1 MQYTGERSRVKFIFF
16 AGEQERSTKTP
27 HIACPWSLIFQQIK
41 FKIKDEFNN
50 TGQYNSQNKSMQL
63 TAIIEK
69 SDDGWY
75 VGQIEEIPAA
85 ISQGKTN
92 QELKANLIDALN
104 LLMVTN
110 SENTELNKITNEN
123 RSYKY

>member
-1 MQYTGERSRVKFIFF
+1 MK
-16 AGEQERSTKTP
+16 
-27 HIACPWSLIFQQIK
+27 
-41 FKIKDEFNN
+41 
-50 TGQYNSQNKSMQL
+50 L

-75 VGQIEEIPAA
+75 VGQIEKIPAS

-104 LLMVTN
+104 LLMETN